1 MNYFSDTLTISLV
14 LVLLLGSIALYLYTR
29 IQQSEQ
35 KVSLLES
42 ILLDLKMSNEIKEY
56 TELPAEDLE
65 EYVPYDTKLP
75 VVVAELEELPL
86 HSHNNVGNSDTIEL
100 VHYESFPEDA
110 HEESDTA
117 SNVVRTDGNV
127 QDNAQGDANGNTQG
141 DAQGD
146 ADIDADVLES
156 EVLDVPMFESKVNY
170 DTMHLKDLQTLAKS
184 RGITGVTKKGPLI
197 EALKASDK
205 AVKPGSS
212 GVVSAGSGSFLETS
226 ASFSNES
233 L

>member
-14 LVLLLGSIALYLYTR
+14 LVLLFGSIALYLYTR

-56 TELPAEDLE
+56 TELPASDLE
-65 EYVPYDTKLP
+65 EYVPYDAKEKN
-75 VVVAELEELPL
+75 VADELQELPL
-86 HSHNNVGNSDTIEL
+86 HAHSNEQVQYDSL
-100 VHYESFPEDA
+100 PEDLS
-110 HEESDTA
+110 EE
-117 SNVVRTDGNV
+117 SNVVTVEPVHNEV
-127 QDNAQGDANGNTQG
+127 NEANEV
-141 DAQGD
+141 
-146 ADIDADVLES
+146 IEPSESIEVDVLDS
-156 EVLDVPMFESKVNY
+156 EPMFESKVNY

-197 EALKASDK
+197 EALKVSDK
-205 AVKPGSS
+205 AVKPGSN
-212 GVVSAGSGSFLETS
+212 GQMGAGPGSFLETS

>member
-14 LVLLLGSIALYLYTR
+14 LVLLFGSIALYLYTR

-56 TELPAEDLE
+56 TELPASDLE
-65 EYVPYDTKLP
+65 EYVPYDAKEKN
-75 VVVAELEELPL
+75 VADELQELPL
-86 HSHNNVGNSDTIEL
+86 HAHSNEQVQYDSL
-100 VHYESFPEDA
+100 PEDLS
-110 HEESDTA
+110 EE
-117 SNVVRTDGNV
+117 SNVVTEPVRNEV
-127 QDNAQGDANGNTQG
+127 NEVNEANEANEV
-141 DAQGD
+141 
-146 ADIDADVLES
+146 IEPSESIEVDVLDS
-156 EVLDVPMFESKVNY
+156 EPMFESKVNY

-197 EALKASDK
+197 EALKVSDK
-205 AVKPGSS
+205 AVKPGSN
-212 GVVSAGSGSFLETS
+212 GQMGAGSGSFLETS